1 MGISGV
7 LVSTTIVTSRRS
19 RRSSDGADKTKA
31 EAASRRA
38 STVLST
44 AASTATASAAGF
56 YSRARTRSVSGA
68 SSASSDSSESGAC
81 WCADCSASEDDGWP
95 RRLKEE
101 VFVKTWEQQSEE
113 EEEAWVVVDIK
124 VLPGP

>member
-1 MGISGV
+1 M
-7 LVSTTIVTSRRS
+7 
-19 RRSSDGADKTKA
+19 
-31 EAASRRA
+31 
-38 STVLST
+38 
-44 AASTATASAAGF
+44 
-56 YSRARTRSVSGA
+56 SGA

>member
-44 AASTATASAAGF
+44 AASTAAASTGF

>member
-19 RRSSDGADKTKA
+19 RRSSDGADKAKA

-44 AASTATASAAGF
+44 AASTAAASTGF

-101 VFVKTWEQQSEE
+101 VFVKTWEQQSGE

>member
-44 AASTATASAAGF
+44 AASTATASAGF

-124 VLPGP
+124 VVPGP

>member
-44 AASTATASAAGF
+44 AASTAAASTGF

-124 VLPGP
+124 VVPGS

>member
-44 AASTATASAAGF
+44 AASTAAASTGF

-124 VLPGP
+124 VVPGP

>member
-44 AASTATASAAGF
+44 AASTGF